1 MEPAV
6 RHRRCGSQVLAPLGV
21 LRQTGSVYVSDVS
34 VGRGC
39 VVVEPFSLAALG
51 AAALAQGIGFV
62 YGQLG
67 ELLRGRRERR
77 SQAGGSPA
85 ETAEIPPPGEGA
97 QILDG
102 PLRPGP
108 VDEDALDRHAD
119 QLAALR
125 GLLLPY
131 VEGDRQVEPR
141 NSQLVDQV
149 EAARLLLEEI
159 YRQHITFEGEPR
171 PSTGTALAVQAADI
185 GEFARHVVASGER
198 AVAIGGNVSGSTVIT
213 GDQVPG
219 HRPAP

>member
-1 MEPAV
+1 MSPMCPSDGGASWWSPSAWPHWV
-6 RHRRCGSQVLAPLGV
+6 RRRWRKESALF
-21 LRQTGSVYVSDVS
+21 TGS
-34 VGRGC
+34 
-39 VVVEPFSLAALG
+39 
-51 AAALAQGIGFV
+51 
-62 YGQLG
+62 
-67 ELLRGRRERR
+67 RERR

-159 YRQHITFEGEPR
+159 YRQHITFEGE
-171 PSTGTALAVQAADI
+171 
-185 GEFARHVVASGER
+185 
-198 AVAIGGNVSGSTVIT
+198 
-213 GDQVPG
+213 
-219 HRPAP
+219 